1 MVVIVW
7 WCGGG
12 ITSNSEKSSCLS
24 LKSSLTWFDLDVL
37 FVGDWFSLIPD
48 RPWTDYVAEE
58 DLEVVLSCF
67 YLPSAGVPWFMV
79 LSLCGTRVQTQRFMI
94 VLCVL
99 YQLSYIPRASVKFLF
114 GSVLPASLACTR
126 SWDQSP
132 ASKSKPTTP
141 WYMTHT
147 QLWSHLEHSLR
158 ASTRTRQFVYILSA
172 PFRCL
177 HYPDGKTKMH
187 RE

>member
-1 MVVIVW
+1 MF
-7 WCGGG
+7 
-12 ITSNSEKSSCLS
+12 CLWEIGS
-24 LKSSLTWFDLDVL
+24 HWSQT
-37 FVGDWFSLIPD
+37 
-48 RPWTDYVAEE
+48 
-58 DLEVVLSCF
+58 DLELTTWLRKTLKLYYPASISQVLGF
-67 YLPSAGVPWFMV
+67 PGLWV